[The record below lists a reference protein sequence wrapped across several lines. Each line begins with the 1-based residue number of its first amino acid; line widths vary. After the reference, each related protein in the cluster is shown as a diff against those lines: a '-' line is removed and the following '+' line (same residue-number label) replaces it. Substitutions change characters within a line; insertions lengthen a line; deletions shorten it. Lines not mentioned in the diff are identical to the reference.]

1 METKDE
7 LEIYNDRIRKILH
20 DENEVPTKDEDVLVF
35 CYLEQNSGIPC
46 GDGTLYFDEKS
57 VYVFNEC
64 ISKTKAIMRYIREK
78 VNKLPPDEDF
88 VNKEF
93 EAYWG
98 KKKAGVKWCYI
109 SDLLPKDIINEI
121 KNIKK

>member
-7 LEIYNDRIRKILH
+7 LEIYNNHIRKILH
-20 DENEVPTKDEDVLVF
+20 ENEVPTKDEDVLVF

-121 KNIKK
+121 KNNKN